1 MNERKNLY
9 ANGRFY
15 DQGWIFMTWKKVE
28 KAIKSGFKRQYYA
41 SPWHLKNE
49 DLYVYNEKLVEL
61 IFSNCLEFWWNFL
74 YTYFLLYIR
83 LGGILSKSKINF
95 G

>member
-1 MNERKNLY
+1 MS
-9 ANGRFY
+9 
-15 DQGWIFMTWKKVE
+15 WKKVE

-61 IFSNCLEFWWNFL
+61 IFSNCLEF
-74 YTYFLLYIR
+74 
-83 LGGILSKSKINF
+83 
-95 G
+95 